1 MHIPAP
7 ALLHG
12 DETSRRK
19 RRPVERGDVDDGLAR
34 GNLLLLVVP
43 HVIVHNNNY
52 LICDRSRELC

>member
-12 DETSRRK
+12 DEAGRRK

-43 HVIVHNNNY
+43 HVTVHHNDY
-52 LICDRSRELC
+52 LICDRSRELG